1 MRYLCRKIGIM
12 ETITIKINTNSK
24 AGKAL
29 KTMLE
34 FFSKQPSVEI
44 VEEKSPY
51 NPEFVKKIRESEKQ
65 IKQGKF
71 VVFNSKDVWGS
82 LGL

>member
-1 MRYLCRKIGIM
+1 M

-34 FFSKQPSVEI
+34 FFSKQPGIEI

-51 NPEFVKKIRESEKQ
+51 NPEFVKRIKRAEKRGSYKE
-65 IKQGKF
+65 I
-71 VVFNSKDVWGS
+71 NPNDIWGS
-82 LGL
+82 LGLK

>member
-1 MRYLCRKIGIM
+1 M
-12 ETITIKINTNSK
+12 ETITLKINTNSK

-34 FFSKQPSVEI
+34 FFSKQPGIEI

-51 NPEFVKKIRESEKQ
+51 DPEFVKMIKKSSASKKRYKVDDVDELWES
-65 IKQGKF
+65 
-71 VVFNSKDVWGS
+71 
-82 LGL
+82 L

>member
-1 MRYLCRKIGIM
+1 M
-12 ETITIKINTNSK
+12 ETITLKINTNSK

-34 FFSKQPSVEI
+34 FFSKQPGIEI

-51 NPEFVKKIRESEKQ
+51 DPEFVKKIRRAEKQ
-65 IKQGKF
+65 KGI
-71 VVFNSKDVWGS
+71 VINTEDVWGS
-82 LGL
+82 LGLK

>member
-1 MRYLCRKIGIM
+1 M
-12 ETITIKINTNSK
+12 ETITLKINTNSK

-34 FFSKQPSVEI
+34 FFSKQPGVEI

-51 NPEFVKKIRESEKQ
+51 DPEFVKKIRRAEKQ
-65 IKQGKF
+65 KGI
-71 VVFNSKDVWGS
+71 VINTEDVWGS
-82 LGL
+82 LGLK